1 MKFLIAVFFPA
12 SSFINFRDLCQNPR
26 LLHPPRLLF
35 WPKLSSLPVYST
47 LPFYLKLESSPNDWC
62 DVHNIQDSLH
72 VHELRLG
79 SRMNSTCWR
88 EAWSF
93 LGENVSFF
101 RCPWRFHWRNTF
113 HTIAGVQLR
122 GQIKDNNF
130 SRSQFSFLSKPRF
143 LFSATGLILP
153 RYFSITI
160 NRSIVTGFV
169 IKNICIPH
177 IKMKGFAAVFNHRSS
192 EFPILLLLKW
202 HVCLLFLKS
211 LSRVARGTSACV
223 AKPTSS
229 ASCSWW

>member
-47 LPFYLKLESSPNDWC
+47 LLFYLKLESSPNDWC

-72 VHELRLG
+72 VHELRLD
-79 SRMNSTCWR
+79 SHMNSACWR

-93 LGENVSFF
+93 LGENVSSF

-113 HTIAGVQLR
+113 HTIAGVQLL

-160 NRSIVTGFV
+160 KRSIVTGFV
-169 IKNICIPH
+169 IKKHLHPTFQNDWFVLSKVLLQFVTTDHLNFQYCFCWSD
-177 IKMKGFAAVFNHRSS
+177 MSVFC
-192 EFPILLLLKW
+192 F
-202 HVCLLFLKS
+202 
-211 LSRVARGTSACV
+211 
-223 AKPTSS
+223 
-229 ASCSWW
+229 

>member
-47 LPFYLKLESSPNDWC
+47 LPFYLKLESSPIDWC

-93 LGENVSFF
+93 LGENVSSF

-177 IKMKGFAAVFNHRSS
+177 IKMKGFVLSKVLLQFLTTDHLNFQYCFCWSDMSVFC
-192 EFPILLLLKW
+192 F
-202 HVCLLFLKS
+202 
-211 LSRVARGTSACV
+211 
-223 AKPTSS
+223 
-229 ASCSWW
+229 